1 MSPIRRVR
9 GKKRRRGKK
18 RESRFKRRLIQIC
31 LLAVLAGSVW
41 LLWPYWRFS
50 EQFADH
56 TAIQPS
62 RLYGRSKVLAVGAPG
77 DLRALRTEL
86 EGQGYSL
93 NRDRVLAPGEF
104 EVVAPRLRAF
114 VRAFPTPEGW
124 DRGGE
129 LEVETSGW
137 RISALRWHGKS
148 VDRVA
153 LEPPLL
159 ASFYGAGRKERRPV
173 GLEALPEELLN
184 AVLAAE
190 DAKFYK
196 HPGLSATGIARAAWV
211 NLRGGEIRQGG
222 STLTQQLVKN
232 LFLTHER
239 TLVRKLRE
247 AVLAVL
253 LDLRFEKDEIL
264 TAYLNEI
271 YWGQSHGVNLMGVGA
286 AAWAY
291 FGRYPHRLTLCES
304 AVLAGMIR
312 SPGGYSPI
320 TRPERALERRDWV
333 LGRMAEL
340 GWLEAERAE
349 AAQAEPLCVSPQP
362 VGVRRAGYF
371 ADAMA
376 LEAERRFGVDS
387 LADSGHLLISTLNGA
402 DQQSAEKAI
411 AWGMQALEEGWEKG
425 RKTSGPLQG
434 ALVSIDPRSGAIL
447 AYVGG
452 RDYSSSQFDRA
463 GRAQRQTGSA
473 FKPVVYATA
482 FEDRLASPTS
492 LLEDAPLTVALAGRE
507 WSPQNSDSEFRGWVT
522 VRTALEDSLNV
533 PTARLGMY
541 VGLPRVVEVA
551 RDLGIESRLQP
562 VPALALGAFEVT
574 PVELATVY
582 ATLAGGGV
590 RRETYGLEAVLDRDG
605 KEVEGRPLAEPQ
617 RALSPEATYL
627 LTSILQGV
635 IDRGTGS
642 SARLQGMTDPL
653 AGKTGT
659 TNDRRDSWFAGFSP
673 DRATL
678 VWVGYDDNSTTRLS
692 GARAALPIW
701 ARFTYKVRPPGGYPT
716 IPQPAGVATAVIDP
730 QSGELATDDCPQVL
744 TEVFRQGEMPA
755 EVCSLHGGGY
765 RDWSARRLDEDGKK
779 GRWRWLKRIFG
790 KGDKDKPPPD

>member
-18 RESRFKRRLIQIC
+18 KKSRFKRRLIQIC
-31 LLAVLAGSVW
+31 LLAALLGSVW

-62 RLYGRSKVLAVGAPG
+62 RLYGRSQVLTVGAPG
-77 DLRALRTEL
+77 DLKALRAEL
-86 EGQGYSL
+86 ESQGYSL
-93 NRDRVLAPGEF
+93 NRDRVLSPGEF
-104 EVVAPRLRAF
+104 EVVARRLRAF
-114 VRAFPTPEGW
+114 VRAYPTPEGW

-137 RISALRWHGKS
+137 RISALRWHGKP
-148 VDRVA
+148 VERVL

-159 ASFYGAGRKERRPV
+159 ASFYGAERKERRPV

-196 HPGLSATGIARAAWV
+196 HSGLSATGILRAAWV

-239 TLVRKLRE
+239 TLARKSRE

-304 AVLAGMIR
+304 ALLAGMIR

-320 TRPERALERRDWV
+320 TRPEK
-333 LGRMAEL
+333 
-340 GWLEAERAE
+340 RAE
-349 AAQAEPLCVSPQP
+349 AARAEPLCVSPQP

-376 LEAERRFGVDS
+376 LEAERRYGIDT

-402 DQQSAEKAI
+402 DQQQAEKAI
-411 AWGMQALEEGWEKG
+411 TWGMQALEEGWEKG

-452 RDYSSSQFDRA
+452 RDYSASQFDRA
-463 GRAQRQTGSA
+463 GQAQRQTGSA

-482 FEDRLASPTS
+482 FEDRRASPTS

-574 PVELATVY
+574 PVELASVY
-582 ATLAGGGV
+582 ATLASGGV

-605 KEVEGRPLAEPQ
+605 NHVEGRPLAEPQ

-627 LTSILQGV
+627 LTSVLQGV

-642 SARLQGMTDPL
+642 SARVQGMTDPL

-673 DRATL
+673 DRTTL

-716 IPQPAGVATAVIDP
+716 IPQPTGVATAVIDP
-730 QSGELATDDCPQVL
+730 LSGELATDDCPQVL
-744 TEVFRQGEMPA
+744 TEVFRQGELPA
-755 EVCSLHGGGY
+755 EVCSLHGGGW
-765 RDWSARRLDEDGKK
+765 RDWSNRRIDEGGKK

-790 KGDKDKPPPD
+790 KDKKNQPPPE